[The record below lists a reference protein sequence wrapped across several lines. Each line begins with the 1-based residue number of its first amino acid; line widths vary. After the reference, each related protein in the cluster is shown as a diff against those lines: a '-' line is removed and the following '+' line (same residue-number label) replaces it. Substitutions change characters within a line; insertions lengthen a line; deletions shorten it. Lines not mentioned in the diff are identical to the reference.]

1 MTMAMKIKCDDC
13 GHQTEIRNGQEY
25 HYTESGLDNIY
36 LINIELRVCEACGEA
51 TPRIPRINQLHETI
65 AKALALKPYPLNGA
79 EVRFLRKQLGLK
91 AKEFAA
97 NLRVDVSTYSRWEN
111 GDQQIGEQSDA
122 LIRLLYFR
130 IFEEKEGY
138 RIAESLSEKI
148 ASFSEERIPTSVVVN
163 MNNPSSYQYQ
173 VTTA

>member
-1 MTMAMKIKCDDC
+1 MNIKCGAC
-13 GHQTEIRNGQEY
+13 GQSTEIRTQQDY

-36 LINIELRVCEACGEA
+36 LINIELRVCESCGA
-51 TPRIPRINQLHETI
+51 VTPRIPKINQLHETI

-79 EVRFLRKQLGLK
+79 EVRFLRKHLGLK

-130 IFEEKEGY
+130 IFEEKEGHM
-138 RIAESLSEKI
+138 ITESLSEKI
-148 ASFSEERIPTSVVVN
+148 ASISEERISTSVLVN
-163 MNNPSSYQYQ
+163 MNNPSAYQYQ
-173 VTTA
+173 VMTA